1 MLRLR
6 NRKKKSR
13 RMRAQTTHGWGAK
26 KKHRGSGNRGGVGMA
41 GTGKRADQKKPSIL
55 QKYGNSYYGK
65 KGFSSLKKRVKAI
78 NLYYI
83 NNHAESISI
92 SKDNGLYVIDLDKI
106 GYTKLLGSGI
116 VTKKIKVICEYAS
129 KNAIAKIKENGG
141 DVVIKNQGTIEEA
154 TNA

>member
-1 MLRLR
+1 MLRLK
-6 NRKKKSR
+6 NKRKKSN

-65 KGFSSLKKRVKAI
+65 KGFSSLKKRLKTI

-83 NNHAESISI
+83 NDHAESISL
-92 SKDNGLYVIDLDKI
+92 SKENGLYVIDLKKL
-106 GYTKLLGSGI
+106 GYNKLLGSGNI
-116 VTKKIKVICEYAS
+116 TKKVKVICESAS
-129 KNAIAKIKENGG
+129 KNAISKIKEHGG
-141 DVVIKNQGTIEEA
+141 DVVIKNQKSLEEVS
-154 TNA
+154 NA